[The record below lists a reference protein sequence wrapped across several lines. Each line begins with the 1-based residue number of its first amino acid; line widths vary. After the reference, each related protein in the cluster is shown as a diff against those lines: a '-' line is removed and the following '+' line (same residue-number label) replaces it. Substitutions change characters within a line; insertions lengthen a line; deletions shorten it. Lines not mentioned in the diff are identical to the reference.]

1 MADAIQASGSNQVL
15 PEGIQPHN
23 RTTINH
29 DEFLT
34 LLIAQLENQDPLAPM
49 QSHEM
54 AAQLAQFGSLETLS
68 SIDSQLSESLD
79 VDMVMT
85 QAINNTMAANLIGR
99 EVTAVGDSIVL
110 NDGDANLHFTL
121 EDPASD
127 VTIVIYDES
136 GQAVRTISRQDLPN
150 GEQIIEWNGTDD
162 SGRLL
167 SDGVYH
173 FEIAAEDAEGNA
185 VNAVTTASGIITGVS
200 YETGVA
206 VLLVGDLEF
215 PMGNVIS
222 IRTPEVSR

>member
-1 MADAIQASGSNQVL
+1 MADAILATGSSQIL
-15 PEGIQPHN
+15 PGSTQSN
-23 RTTINH
+23 RSTINH
-29 DEFLT
+29 DEFMT

-54 AAQLAQFGSLETLS
+54 AAQLAQFGSLESLNN
-68 SIDSQLSESLD
+68 IDQQLGESLD

-99 EVTAVGDSIVL
+99 EVTAVGDSAVL
-110 NDGDANLHFTL
+110 NDGDATLHFKL
-121 EDPASD
+121 EDPASN
-127 VTIVIYDES
+127 VNITIYDES
-136 GQAVRTISRQDLPN
+136 GQAVRIIRRTDLSD

-173 FEIAAEDAEGNA
+173 FGIAAIDAEGNA
-185 VNAVTTASGIITGVS
+185 VNAVTTASGTITGVS
-200 YETGVA
+200 YETGMA

-215 PMGNVIS
+215 PIGNVLS
-222 IRTPEVSR
+222 IRTSEVQR